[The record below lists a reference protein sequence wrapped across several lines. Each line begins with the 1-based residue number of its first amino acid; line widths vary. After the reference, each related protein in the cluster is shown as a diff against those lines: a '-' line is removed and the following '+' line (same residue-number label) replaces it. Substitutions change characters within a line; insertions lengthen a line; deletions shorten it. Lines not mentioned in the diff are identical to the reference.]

1 MDTLIKTSR
10 LSWYITAA
18 YRKCCTGL
26 TLKTGYIYP
35 RFHIVFDNDFTTK
48 NARITKKLPANWD
61 DIFKNH
67 CELPTEEFQFSIGK
81 QWKTPTDLSEGYRKE
96 KNNSPTDSSDGNRKV
111 NNNSPIDQTDGDRKV
126 KKTNLLTRQRE
137 TAR

>member
-1 MDTLIKTSR
+1 MGQS
-10 LSWYITAA
+10 
-18 YRKCCTGL
+18 
-26 TLKTGYIYP
+26 
-35 RFHIVFDNDFTTK
+35 FQ
-48 NARITKKLPANWD
+48 
-61 DIFKNH
+61 NH
-67 CELPTEEFQFSIGK
+67 RELPPEEFQFSIGK
-81 QWKTPTDLSEGYRKE
+81 QWKTPTDRSEGYRKE